1 MARAGMPS
9 WLVDVFAE
17 LNAIAKAGYLAA
29 ITPDVEGLLK
39 RKPIKFS
46 QFIQDHLSVFKS

>member
-1 MARAGMPS
+1 MPS